1 MGSFVERSCRLTV
14 GLVVMS
20 EVVRARIINY
30 LYMDLSCIMLNPASC
45 GSPGDGAGVRYW
57 MREVV
62 TAWGDLTDHPPSYAI
77 LTQRSTLLE
86 YEDDC
91 VANAYVP

>member
-1 MGSFVERSCRLTV
+1 
-14 GLVVMS
+14 MS
-20 EVVRARIINY
+20 EVVRAWIINY
-30 LYMDLSCIMLNPASC
+30 LYMDLSCIILNPASC
-45 GSPGDGAGVRYW
+45 GSPGDGADARYW

-62 TAWGDLTDHPPSYAI
+62 TAWGDLTDHPPSYII
-77 LTQRSTLLE
+77 LTQRSTFLE